1 MDGSDKYSRDMGTI
15 PSWVKETEELETYF
29 GFIDS
34 DYQSLHSSEPHVSV
48 RYS

>member
-1 MDGSDKYSRDMGTI
+1 MGSSDKYNRDMGTI
-15 PSWVKETEELETYF
+15 PLWVKETEELEAYF

-34 DYQSLHSSEPHVSV
+34 DYQSLHSSKRHVSV